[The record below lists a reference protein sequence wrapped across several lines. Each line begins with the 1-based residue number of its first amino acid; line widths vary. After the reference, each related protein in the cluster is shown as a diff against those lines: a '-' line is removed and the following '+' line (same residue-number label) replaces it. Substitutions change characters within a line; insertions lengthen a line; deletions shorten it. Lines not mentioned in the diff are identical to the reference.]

1 MYILFTF
8 FPKGKE
14 QTVRMADLKENA
26 GANEETNYD
35 CVSDRPNAKPTSLK
49 SQASSRKNN
58 TSSLPE
64 QLSGDSYEKALNG
77 AQPSLFV
84 HSGVPAV
91 SIEDLT
97 LPKGTVVNG
106 PVSHSTSDKLCVL
119 KKGSVSLSAAQPSEQ
134 PAKVSSPQVSQRVHE
149 LKVPT
154 PQAAQKT
161 TQQPLMFFVPN
172 IVPVQTLSG
181 ANIQLPSVAATESE
195 VEKTSGDEEKAEERP
210 ISETKKSEEIK
221 IRNTRKVEYAVV
233 SSESSSDE
241 FDSDHDLNWDPQKEF
256 MQFLLDGNDQDLEEV
271 DVAPQPTGERRR
283 KRKMDI
289 IEMEDLSENDY
300 SDVHYPSKKSKVVD
314 VFKYEPSSANHVS
327 INKVHTYKK
336 KPAVQTSV
344 DSRTNFPC
352 ETVEAIKQF
361 IFSSPAKKWHDG
373 NNTVKTD
380 KFPFVGN
387 KFSKKKTAPSPVL
400 GAEQEPSFYP
410 CTKCNV
416 NFKEKK
422 HLHRH
427 MMYHLDGSTQFRHVD
442 VPRPFICKECGRSFR
457 DRNSLLKHMVIHQ
470 ERREKLMEE
479 IKGLKELQD
488 EGRNAR
494 LQCPQCV
501 FGTNC
506 PKTFVQHAKTHQKD
520 KRYYCC
526 EECNFM
532 AVTEHELECHQ
543 VDAHAATVKPT
554 YIIIQSPQT
563 KGEKNVTAKYDLH
576 SSLKKSTTYT
586 CKICPFNTSR
596 ENVLKK
602 HVEYVHQQQNCE
614 TSRAAIE
621 QQKSVS
627 EFKKAGTYRLQTS
640 PKYGLETHIFRKVPE
655 KPSSSGSFSGLL
667 RKNLNRQKARKGAI
681 NSLAAKL
688 SQSNS
693 KSSYLQG
700 TDKQNK
706 LFVHQQA
713 GESDVTT
720 GCLYRDAEE
729 NYSEREPQYS
739 NLFPLNHKKRNSKPS
754 YAKLLVSNE
763 EESSSFLPGF
773 DSDQSV
779 GENKDL
785 VSRNLKERSYVGGDV
800 LNSDDQYPDA
810 LQKKTAVV
818 LQKLNLRVKEESDDY
833 YYDDPAEDSFEDTY
847 DFSDYT
853 SEATANFLDCSENE
867 QNPYARNYF
876 IRRQRSPVKGDRSLD
891 NRSVSNAHEND
902 SETIHMFKVKEEC
915 IETEVCS
922 ETQESGLV
930 PHNGSFSDLDL
941 TPLSVESKSC
951 PYCPAVFESGVGL
964 SNHVRGH
971 LHRVGLNYNA
981 RHAVSPEQVASQ
993 DRKPRIRRKIGT
1005 IRRIKKAEKSE
1016 SQTEHTCP
1024 LCGGWFDTKTGLSNH
1039 IRGHLRRIG
1048 HPKQSASKS
1057 PVCILNEIMQDK
1069 EEYKNIVK
1077 ILNKK
1082 QFLSRPYVSQKFAT
1096 SDGLFLSPTGIPVK
1110 IQHANQETKPWG
1122 ISASQHEE
1130 QSLENKPNEAK
1141 QVKSSPSSSL
1151 IELLKK
1157 KMEEER
1163 DMNQN
1168 LSHTARKRLS
1178 GSPSKENV
1186 VAHHHPLKVDLNWQ
1200 PEKGE
1205 LNKKIC
1211 VHCNTTFPS
1220 AVSLSNHVRAY
1231 ARRKRAALLDG
1242 TTYDCKQRKPRS
1254 RPGTKKKMYP
1264 LPHTADETYRL
1275 TCRFC
1280 DLVFQ
1285 GPLSVQED
1293 WIKHLQRHIMNAS
1306 VPRTGAGMVE
1316 VALPPKEVSSVP
1328 EHAAPLLV
1336 PQTAL

>member
-1 MYILFTF
+1 
-8 FPKGKE
+8 
-14 QTVRMADLKENA
+14 MADLKENA

-35 CVSDRPNAKPTSLK
+35 CVSDRPNATPTSLK
-49 SQASSRKNN
+49 SQEGRKNN
-58 TSSLPE
+58 TSSLRE

-106 PVSHSTSDKLCVL
+106 PVSHSTSNKLCVL
-119 KKGSVSLSAAQPSEQ
+119 KKGSVSLSAAQTSGQ
-134 PAKVSSPQVSQRVHE
+134 PVKVSSPEVSQRVHE
-149 LKVPT
+149 LKIPT
-154 PQAAQKT
+154 LPAAQKT
-161 TQQPLMFFVPN
+161 THEPLLFFVPN

-181 ANIQLPSVAATESE
+181 ASIQLPSAAATESE
-195 VEKTSGDEEKAEERP
+195 VEKTSGDEEKAEETP
-210 ISETKKSEEIK
+210 VSETKKSEEIK
-221 IRNTRKVEYAVV
+221 MRNTRRMECAMA

-241 FDSDHDLNWDPQKEF
+241 YDSDHDLNWDPQKEF
-256 MQFLLDGNDQDLEEV
+256 MQFLLDDNDHDLEKEV

-300 SDVHYPSKKSKVVD
+300 SDVHYPSKKSKIVD
-314 VFKYEPSSANHVS
+314 VFEYEPSSANHVS

-336 KPAVQTSV
+336 KPAVQTAV

-352 ETVEAIKQF
+352 ETVEAIKQL
-361 IFSSPAKKWHDG
+361 IFSSPAKKWRDR
-373 NNTVKTD
+373 NSTVKTD
-380 KFPFVGN
+380 QFPFVGN
-387 KFSKKKTAPSPVL
+387 KFSKKKTAPSPVF

-532 AVTEHELECHQ
+532 AVTEHELECHH
-543 VDAHAATVKPT
+543 VDAHGATVKPT
-554 YIIIQSPQT
+554 YIIIQNPQT
-563 KGEKNVTAKYDLH
+563 KGEKNVTVKYDLH

-602 HVEYVHQQQNCE
+602 HVEYTHQQQNCE
-614 TSRAAIE
+614 TSTAAIE
-621 QQKSVS
+621 QQKSIS
-627 EFKKAGTYRLQTS
+627 EFKKASTYRLQMNS
-640 PKYGLETHIFRKVPE
+640 KYGLEKDIFRKVPE

-667 RKNLNRQKARKGAI
+667 RNNLNRQKARKGAI
-681 NSLAAKL
+681 NSLSAKW
-688 SQSNS
+688 SQSSSTN
-693 KSSYLQG
+693 KSSYLQR

-706 LFVHQQA
+706 LFLHQQA
-713 GESDVTT
+713 GEIDVTT

-729 NYSEREPQYS
+729 NYNERERERQYG
-739 NLFPLNHKKRNSKPS
+739 NLFPLNHKKRNANPS

-763 EESSSFLPGF
+763 EESSSFFPGF

-779 GENKDL
+779 EQSKDL
-785 VSRNLKERSYVGGDV
+785 VGRNLEEESYIGEDV
-800 LNSDDQYPDA
+800 LNSDSILDDQYPDV

-818 LQKLNLRVKEESDDY
+818 LQKLNPHVKEEESDDY

-876 IRRQRSPVKGDRSLD
+876 IRRQRSPVKGDRGLD
-891 NRSVSNAHEND
+891 NRSISNTYESD
-902 SETIHMFKVKEEC
+902 SGAIHTFKVKEEC

-922 ETQESGLV
+922 ETQESGMV
-930 PHNGSFSDLDL
+930 PHNDSCSDLDL
-941 TPLSVESKSC
+941 TPFSVESKSC
-951 PYCPAVFESGVGL
+951 PYCPAIFESGVGL

-993 DRKPRIRRKIGT
+993 DRKPRIRRKLGT

-1048 HPKQSASKS
+1048 QPKQSASKS

-1110 IQHANQETKPWG
+1110 IQHASQETKPWG
-1122 ISASQHEE
+1122 TSASQLEE

-1141 QVKSSPSSSL
+1141 PVKSPPSSSL
-1151 IELLKK
+1151 IELLKKKKK

-1168 LSHTARKRLS
+1168 LSHTARKRLA

-1186 VAHHHPLKVDLNWQ
+1186 VAHHHPVKVDLSWQ

-1254 RPGTKKKMYP
+1254 RPGTKKKMFP

-1293 WIKHLQRHIMNAS
+1293 WIKHLQRHIMNAN

-1316 VALPPKEVSSVP
+1316 VVPPKEVSSVT
-1328 EHAAPLLV
+1328 EQAVPLMV
-1336 PQTAL
+1336 PQAVL

>member
-1 MYILFTF
+1 
-8 FPKGKE
+8 
-14 QTVRMADLKENA
+14 MADLKENT

-35 CVSDRPNAKPTSLK
+35 CVSDCLNAIPTSLK

-97 LPKGTVVNG
+97 LPKGAVVNG

-119 KKGSVSLSAAQPSEQ
+119 KKGSVSLSAVQPSEQ

-154 PQAAQKT
+154 PPAAQKT

-181 ANIQLPSVAATESE
+181 ANIQLPSAAATESE
-195 VEKTSGDEEKAEERP
+195 VEKASGDEEKAEERP
-210 ISETKKSEEIK
+210 IGETKTSEEIK
-221 IRNTRKVEYAVV
+221 IRNTRRVECAEA

-256 MQFLLDGNDQDLEEV
+256 MQFLLDDNDHDLEKEV
-271 DVAPQPTGERRR
+271 GVAPQPTGERRR

-289 IEMEDLSENDY
+289 IEMEDLSENNY

-314 VFKYEPSSANHVS
+314 VFEYEPSSANHVS

-336 KPAVQTSV
+336 KPAVQTSM
-344 DSRTNFPC
+344 DSQTNFPS
-352 ETVEAIKQF
+352 ETVEAIKQL
-361 IFSSPAKKWHDG
+361 IFSSPAKKCRDG

-532 AVTEHELECHQ
+532 AVTEHELECHR

-554 YIIIQSPQT
+554 YIIIQNPQT
-563 KGEKNVTAKYDLH
+563 K
-576 SSLKKSTTYT
+576 
-586 CKICPFNTSR
+586 
-596 ENVLKK
+596 
-602 HVEYVHQQQNCE
+602 
-614 TSRAAIE
+614 
-621 QQKSVS
+621 
-627 EFKKAGTYRLQTS
+627 GTYRLQMS
-640 PKYGLETHIFRKVPE
+640 PKYGLETDIFRKVPE
-655 KPSSSGSFSGLL
+655 RPSSSGSFSGLL
-667 RKNLNRQKARKGAI
+667 RKNLNRR
-681 NSLAAKL
+681 
-688 SQSNS
+688 
-693 KSSYLQG
+693 
-700 TDKQNK
+700 
-706 LFVHQQA
+706 
-713 GESDVTT
+713 
-720 GCLYRDAEE
+720 CLYSDAEE
-729 NYSEREPQYS
+729 NHNERERERQYG
-739 NLFPLNHKKRNSKPS
+739 NLFPLNHKKRNAKPS
-754 YAKLLVSNE
+754 YTKLLVSNE
-763 EESSSFLPGF
+763 EESS
-773 DSDQSV
+773 
-779 GENKDL
+779 K
-785 VSRNLKERSYVGGDV
+785 
-800 LNSDDQYPDA
+800 
-810 LQKKTAVV
+810 
-818 LQKLNLRVKEESDDY
+818 
-833 YYDDPAEDSFEDTY
+833 DSFEDTY

-891 NRSVSNAHEND
+891 NHSISNTYEND
-902 SETIHMFKVKEEC
+902 SETVHTFKVKEEC

-922 ETQESGLV
+922 ETQKSVLV
-930 PHNGSFSDLDL
+930 PHNNSFSDLDL
-941 TPLSVESKSC
+941 TPFSVESKSC

-993 DRKPRIRRKIGT
+993 DRKPRIRKKLGT

-1048 HPKQSASKS
+1048 QPKQSASKS

-1077 ILNKK
+1077 IMNKK
-1082 QFLSRPYVSQKFAT
+1082 QFLSKPYVSQKFAT

-1110 IQHANQETKPWG
+1110 IHHANQETKPWG
-1122 ISASQHEE
+1122 TSASQHEE
-1130 QSLENKPNEAK
+1130 QSLDNKPNEAK
-1141 QVKSSPSSSL
+1141 PVKSPPSSSL

-1157 KMEEER
+1157 KKMEEEK

-1168 LSHTARKRLS
+1168 LSHTARKRLA
-1178 GSPSKENV
+1178 GSPSRENV
-1186 VAHHHPLKVDLNWQ
+1186 VAHHHPVKVDLNWQ

-1211 VHCNTTFPS
+1211 VHCNTAFPS

-1254 RPGTKKKMYP
+1254 RPGTKKKIFP

-1275 TCRFC
+1275 TCRYNF
-1280 DLVFQ
+1280 FYF
-1285 GPLSVQED
+1285 
-1293 WIKHLQRHIMNAS
+1293 
-1306 VPRTGAGMVE
+1306 
-1316 VALPPKEVSSVP
+1316 
-1328 EHAAPLLV
+1328 
-1336 PQTAL
+1336 